1 VGDRPNLNPIIAPRR
16 LLESIEM
23 ACGSYSA
30 SSLVDS
36 QHTLGSDSE
45 MPETDQVD
53 VEMGSGSGADYDPG
67 LCSLGQLLWDV
78 YQLSLTL

>member
-1 VGDRPNLNPIIAPRR
+1 
-16 LLESIEM
+16 M
-23 ACGSYSA
+23 ARGSCSA

-53 VEMGSGSGADYDPG
+53 VEMESGSGADYDPG
-67 LCSLGQLLWDV
+67 LRSLGQLLWDV
-78 YQLSLTL
+78 YQLFLTF